1 MNILIPMTGFGTRFK
16 NAGYKEYKPFVTVD
30 EKNNRKVLDFVIDS
44 FDKSDNFYFIVRESV
59 LNDLNDFLKNKNL
72 KTKIF
77 TIKDSEFIKNGP
89 VGTI

>member
-30 EKNNRKVLDFVIDS
+30 EKNNRKVLDFVLDS

-59 LNDLNDFLKNKNL
+59 LNDLKNFLSNKNL
-72 KTKIF
+72 KTKI
-77 TIKDSEFIKNGP
+77 
-89 VGTI
+89 